1 MVLGLSVSIF
11 FTSATYLAAL
21 VASEIS
27 HRPPPPTPPPIN
39 FTFSNLLSSHPGTH
53 LYGSHTAGGEEAA
66 SDAERAAALHAL
78 WRTTAAYSASSGGA
92 GAGIG
97 ALLASHPEHICTT
110 SVLHRVLQ
118 DETCVGALC
127 GGGGGG
133 GRSRVRRA
141 ESAGAVLEEVLKGR
155 CAVGLLAYA
164 DALRLVRHARGSVS
178 VCADDRSMVYGG
190 DDGEYAAALLA
201 APPCRNLST
210 STLDCQVPQSMALTL
225 PLSVFACALV
235 WVLSVCLCV
244 CILPRF
250 S

>member
-11 FTSATYLAAL
+11 FTSASYMAAL
-21 VASEIS
+21 VASEIN
-27 HRPPPPTPPPIN
+27 HRPLPPSPPLTN
-39 FTFSNLLSSHPGTH
+39 FTFSNLFSSHPGNH

-66 SDAERAAALHAL
+66 GDAERAAALQAL
-78 WRTTAAYSASSGGA
+78 WRTTAAYSASSGGV
-92 GAGIG
+92 GVGIG
-97 ALLASHPEHICTT
+97 ALLTSHPEAICTT
-110 SVLHRVLQ
+110 SQLYRVLQ

-127 GGGGGG
+127 GGGGGE

-141 ESAGAVLEEVLKGR
+141 ESAGVVLEEVLRDR
-155 CAVGLLAYA
+155 CKVGLIAYA

-190 DDGEYAAALLA
+190 DDGEYAAALLN

-210 STLDCQVPQSMALTL
+210 STLDCQVPQSRALCL
-225 PLSVFACALV
+225 FLSLRVRWCV
-235 WVLSVCLCV
+235 YCLSVCACLSC
-244 CILPRF
+244 LDF